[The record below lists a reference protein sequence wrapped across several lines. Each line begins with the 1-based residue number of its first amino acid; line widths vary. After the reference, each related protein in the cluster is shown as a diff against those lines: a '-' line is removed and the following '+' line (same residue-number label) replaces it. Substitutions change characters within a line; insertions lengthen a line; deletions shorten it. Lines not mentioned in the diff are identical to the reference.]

1 MTGAAA
7 RASEGFRP
15 SALVPCAAPRA
26 RVFHHRMVSPPPLS
40 EGVRRLL
47 ARRPVFDAHCDA
59 IGFATDLG
67 HDLGRAC
74 PGQFDLVRGVEGG
87 LGTWVVVCWP
97 DPEHHLARSFARASE
112 MIDAAQA
119 LAARHP
125 ARFRLVGNGAELA
138 RAHAEGVV
146 AGILGIEG
154 GHALE
159 ESLERLE
166 ELFARGLRVL
176 TLVWNNHLSWIRSCH
191 SGAGAGVPEGLSDF
205 GRQVVRRLNALGI
218 VVDLSHAGE
227 RSFFDALEVS
237 TVPVIASHSG
247 CRALHDHPRNLT
259 DEQLR
264 ALADRDG
271 VVGIVFHPSF
281 LDAEARVE
289 QTRVR
294 ALPEFADLEER
305 DPAARFL
312 AQQRVMR
319 ARAAPLPAARLV
331 DHVVHAVDVAGIDHV
346 GLGSDY
352 DGIEQGPEWLED
364 ARGYGVLAELLARR
378 GFGEEELAKVLGGN
392 MERVF
397 ARATGPGTE
406 AARRPLGTSTVSVS
420 RASSR

>member
-1 MTGAAA
+1 
-7 RASEGFRP
+7 
-15 SALVPCAAPRA
+15 
-26 RVFHHRMVSPPPLS
+26 MVPPPPPS
-40 EGVRRLL
+40 ERVRRLL

-67 HDLGRAC
+67 HDLGTLC

-97 DPEHHLARSFARASE
+97 DPEHHLARSFARAGE
-112 MIDAAQA
+112 MITAAEA

-125 ARFRLVGNGAELA
+125 RRFRLVGNGPELV
-138 RAHAEGVV
+138 RAHADGLV

-166 ELFARGLRVL
+166 QLFARGLRLL
-176 TLVWNNHLSWIRSCH
+176 TLVWNNHLSWIRSCQP
-191 SGAGAGVPEGLSDF
+191 GAGAGVPEGLSAF
-205 GRQVVRRLNALGI
+205 GREVVRRMNALGM

-227 RSFFDALEVS
+227 RSFFDALETS
-237 TVPVIASHSG
+237 TAPVIASHSG

-264 ALADRDG
+264 ALAAQGG

-281 LDAEARVE
+281 LDAGARAE
-289 QTRVR
+289 QVRVR
-294 ALPEFADLEER
+294 MLPEFAGLAEP

-319 ARAAPLPAARLV
+319 ARAAPLSPERLA
-331 DHVVHAVDVAGIDHV
+331 DHVVHAARVAGIDHV

-352 DGIEQGPEWLED
+352 DGIEQGPEGLED
-364 ARGYGVLAELLARR
+364 ARGYAVLAELLARR
-378 GFGEEELAKVLGGN
+378 GFGDEELLKILGGN

-406 AARRPLGTSTVSVS
+406 AARRTLAGTAESGFHA
-420 RASSR
+420 RAPADSAGA